1 MPEAQLQNQPAER
14 NMRDRNEV
22 YNTILASGIIA
33 VIRAPNAETA
43 LKLAEAAYRGGITA
57 VEITMTVPAGL
68 DIIRELSE
76 KYRDADLMIGAG
88 TILDAETARMA
99 ILNQAEY
106 IIAPHLD
113 TGVIETCHRYNRLCI
128 PGAMSVTEIVQ
139 AMTKGADLVKVFP
152 ASILG
157 PGFIKAV
164 RGPLP
169 HAMMVPTGGVSIDN
183 IDKWF
188 EAGAAAVAVGG
199 ELTREAV
206 AKSDYDLLEKTAREF
221 VTRAK
226 AAKQKIKG

>member
-1 MPEAQLQNQPAER
+1 
-14 NMRDRNEV
+14 MRDRTEV
-22 YNTILASGIIA
+22 FNTILKNGIIA
-33 VIRAPNAETA
+33 VIRAPDSETA
-43 LKLAEAAYRGGITA
+43 FKLAEAAYRGGINA
-57 VEITMTVPAGL
+57 VEITMTVPAGIE
-68 DIIRELSE
+68 IIRELSE
-76 KYRDADLMIGAG
+76 KYRDSDLMIGAG
-88 TILDAETARMA
+88 TILDAETARLA

-113 TGVIETCHRYNRLCI
+113 VSVIETCHRYNRLCI
-128 PGAMSVTEIVQ
+128 PGAMSVTEIVK
-139 AMTKGADLVKVFP
+139 AMTGGADLVKVFP

-183 IDKWF
+183 IETWF

-199 ELTREAV
+199 ELTREAIQ
-206 AKSDYDLLEKTAREF
+206 KSDYGLLESTAREF

-226 AAKQKIKG
+226 AAKQKLAEK

>member
-1 MPEAQLQNQPAER
+1 
-14 NMRDRNEV
+14 MRDRTEV
-22 YNTILASGIIA
+22 YNTILESGIIA
-33 VIRAPNAETA
+33 VIRAPDAETA
-43 LKLAEAAYRGGITA
+43 FKLAEAAYRGGITA

-68 DIIRELSE
+68 EIIRKLAEQ
-76 KYRDADLMIGAG
+76 YRDTDLMIGAG
-88 TILDAETARMA
+88 TVLDAETARLA

-106 IIAPHLD
+106 VIVPHLE
-113 TGVIETCHRYNRLCI
+113 TKVIETCHRYNRLCI

-139 AMTKGADLVKVFP
+139 AMTSGADLIKVFP

-183 IDKWF
+183 IATWF

-206 AKSDYDLLEKTAREF
+206 QKSDYGLLESTAREF
-221 VTRAK
+221 VNRAK
-226 AAKQKIKG
+226 AAKQKIAGK